1 MPVVGLALSVNHC
14 WTMAAVYYARN
25 RLQDGAERW
34 QGFDGKACGDV
45 GQYLWSSSSWGYP
58 VQVRRLSERRSPGA

>member
-34 QGFDGKACGDV
+34 QGFDGKA
-45 GQYLWSSSSWGYP
+45 
-58 VQVRRLSERRSPGA
+58 